1 METATPVKSVRA
13 CLTCNRSSQG
23 HLKNLRNVAMRSILL
38 KKQFECLGCNI
49 EDLVKVVHE
58 NLLVCDTCLKILD
71 KLSEMKLNL
80 QMNMKE
86 LKKSEDRTKR
96 LIMHSVSPVVKKFKD
111 TTVPVKSRKSSR
123 ALFKMPS
130 PSPSRCIDSVIS
142 PKSGSID
149 HSYSGIPSKTKT
161 QSLDHLYSTTVNQN
175 VDLNNPYSFHKKKIL
190 MPPEITVNEKK
201 SVITIFEQSSKDTV
215 SVNTVLEKL
224 LDLPSVNERLYLCLL
239 QRLSGELNRIC
250 GTKDKSVLRTKVSE
264 LEPETFFSDIVKEM
278 HLKCPKVLQFL
289 ITLSCPMDLAVPEKK
304 HGIAAM
310 YALGMYLRNNHMIA
324 FQKAVAAS
332 CIRYNAGNGL
342 MEFLHNLGM
351 SIPTKSKLPML
362 DDLGQINGRD
372 VVSALAIG
380 KTIKITV
387 DNIDGHIKAYQV
399 RLGSG
404 NRDFHYTH
412 WSILIDRFDPRDLQ
426 GLSTQPKQIT
436 AQGPDPT
443 IFFLSSNE
451 HEALRK
457 RCTQLVMRIL
467 VEEIQPLS
475 MFSTA
480 TPRLVD
486 HKYKQVVDRPSQV
499 HSMFVI
505 MKDPKSLPN
514 CVQIMDTILGTIESL
529 YTPAGRGI

>member
-49 EDLVKVVHE
+49 EDLVKVGHE

-123 ALFKMPS
+123 AFFKMPS

-250 GTKDKSVLRTKVSE
+250 GTKDKSVLRTKMSE

-289 ITLSCPMDLAVPEKK
+289 ITLSCLMDLAVPEKK

-351 SIPTKSKLPML
+351 SIPTKS
-362 DDLGQINGRD
+362 R
-372 VVSALAIG
+372 
-380 KTIKITV
+380 IT
-387 DNIDGHIKAYQV
+387 H
-399 RLGSG
+399 
-404 NRDFHYTH
+404 T
-412 WSILIDRFDPRDLQ
+412 
-426 GLSTQPKQIT
+426 
-436 AQGPDPT
+436 
-443 IFFLSSNE
+443 
-451 HEALRK
+451 
-457 RCTQLVMRIL
+457 
-467 VEEIQPLS
+467 
-475 MFSTA
+475 
-480 TPRLVD
+480 
-486 HKYKQVVDRPSQV
+486 
-499 HSMFVI
+499 
-505 MKDPKSLPN
+505 
-514 CVQIMDTILGTIESL
+514 
-529 YTPAGRGI
+529 